1 MLNKLLN
8 RKIQNYKIK
17 KISISTWQ
25 KNHISRIAKLKIK
38 NIKFYYIIKGLIKE
52 AVRRES
58 LEISSLI

>member
-17 KISISTWQ
+17 KLALAPD
-25 KNHISRIAKLKIK
+25 KNHISWISKLKIK
-38 NIKFYYIIKGLIKE
+38 SIKFYYIIKGVIKE

-58 LEISSLI
+58 LEISMLI